1 MSNIPET
8 QDSVLKRKL
17 PSMPP
22 SGKFPNAVIQL
33 KSSQKPTTFV
43 PKQQQY

>member
-1 MSNIPET
+1 MSNIPDT

-22 SGKFPNAVIQL
+22 SGKFPKSVIQL